1 MVIKARK
8 GAYLLIFLLFLLFS
22 RGVQARKVRVVAAPY
37 TPFVFQQDGKL
48 TGFDI
53 ELLNTIC
60 SLNRLDCRIKLV
72 TFEQMMKMLA
82 RGEADVGIGAIYVT
96 EERKKVVNFTRP
108 YLNTGLVMVSLAAKP
123 VQANELKNKR
133 VGVKKG
139 ATGEQ
144 VARRLARKFR
154 GLQIVPFITT
164 EESFD
169 ALAKGQ
175 VDVVFN
181 DYINTMALAFRRYP
195 GLFVINR
202 GLLGPYFLTR
212 DKIAIPV
219 NKRDRG
225 LLEVFDM
232 TLAKLEKAGY
242 IKLLSEKWL
251 HIQMPPDYSRYFIY
265 ASVFFVVLTVI
276 IFLLLHYSKALQQ
289 ARTLASYMKMVEVSP
304 EAVLIVK
311 NGKIIY
317 ANEASKKLF
326 GTRANISIMDRSIR
340 DYLSANLLEEIEK
353 LERTGREN
361 LVVEMEGRLK
371 AEDGEV
377 KDVEVSMVTLRLGK
391 ELAVKIIL
399 RDITERKRASKEL
412 EESEN
417 RFRAAVENAPFP
429 VIIFNDRGEIL
440 IVNRSFERLT
450 GYTKEDFKTIWEW
463 VESSLVSEELR
474 EHIKEGM
481 RELFRKR
488 RTSLYIPEVEVLCR
502 KDRAKRLWSLTV
514 NLISNR
520 ENNRLAM
527 LVGRDITDLKIL
539 ERNLIHTQKMEAI
552 GRLAGG
558 IAHDFNNL
566 LNAIL
571 GFCELA
577 MMELPE
583 DSPVMEYL
591 QQIKEAGNRA
601 AELARGLLAFSK
613 RSALKTGPLNLN
625 ETIRKMEKI
634 LKRIIGEDIEFKLK
648 LEEPLDTIKADPVQM
663 ESAIVNLVV
672 NAKDAMPQGG
682 KLVIATRKVHLDK
695 PKPTFYGEI
704 PPGDYILL
712 SVSDTGVGMDD
723 YVKKRIFEPYFTT
736 KDNKSES
743 AGLGLAAVYATIVQC
758 GGYIDVESRKGKGT
772 IFYIYLPV
780 SKGKEE
786 GRERKVKRAASFR
799 RGRGERIMVV
809 EDEELVRELLVQ
821 VLSKSGFEVFSAS
834 TPEEAERMVTKE
846 DCRIDLLISD
856 VILPGCSGIALA
868 EKLRKL
874 CPGLKVLFISGYTGE
889 YISKKESQAGNIQ
902 ILHKPI
908 TASQLLEK
916 VFELL
921 QQKESSSL
929 H

>member
-1 MVIKARK
+1 MVIKGRT
-8 GAYLLIFLLFLLFS
+8 GAYIWAALFLLLFL
-22 RGVQARKVRVVAAPY
+22 RGVQARTVRVVAAPY

-53 ELLNTIC
+53 DLLNTIC
-60 SLNRLDCRIKLV
+60 SINRLDCKVKLV
-72 TFEQMMKMLA
+72 TFEQMMNMLVK
-82 RGEADVGIGAIYVT
+82 GEADVGIGAIYVT
-96 EERKKVVNFTRP
+96 EERKKAVNFTRP
-108 YLNTGLVMVSLAAKP
+108 YLNTGLVMVSLATRP
-123 VQANELKNKR
+123 VQPNELENKR

-154 GLQIVPFITT
+154 GLQIVSFIST

-181 DYINTMALAFRRYP
+181 DYINTVALAFRRYP

-219 NKRDRG
+219 NKRDRK
-225 LLEVFDM
+225 LLEIFDR
-232 TLAKLEKAGY
+232 TLARLEKAGY

-251 HIQMPPDYSRYFIY
+251 HIQMPPDYGRYFIY
-265 ASVFFVVLTVI
+265 ASISFVVLTI
-276 IFLLLHYSKALQQ
+276 IILLLFHYSKALQQ
-289 ARTLASYMKMVEVSP
+289 TRTLANYMKMVEVSP
-304 EAVLIVK
+304 EAVLIVRK
-311 NGKIIY
+311 GRIIY
-317 ANEASKKLF
+317 ANEASKRLF
-326 GTRANISIMDRSIR
+326 GVRANFSIMDRSIQ

-353 LERTGREN
+353 LERAGKEN

-399 RDITERKRASKEL
+399 RDITERKRARKEL

-417 RFRAAVENAPFP
+417 RFRAAVENAPSP
-429 VIIFNDRGEIL
+429 VVIFNEKGEIL

-450 GYTKEDFKTIWEW
+450 GHTKEDFGTIWEW
-463 VESSLVSEELR
+463 VKASVVDDEIR
-474 EHIKEGM
+474 EHIKEGIKD
-481 RELFRKR
+481 LFRER

-502 KDRAKRLWSLTV
+502 KGRVKRLWTLTV
-514 NLISNR
+514 SLISSKKD
-520 ENNRLAM
+520 NRLAM
-527 LVGRDITDLKIL
+527 LIGRDITDFKIL

-577 MMELPE
+577 IMELPE

-625 ETIRKMEKI
+625 ETIRRMEKI
-634 LKRIIGEDIEFKLK
+634 LRRIIGEDIEFELK

-672 NAKDAMPQGG
+672 NAKDAMPHGG
-682 KLVIATRKVHLDK
+682 KLIISTRKVHLDR
-695 PKPTFYGEI
+695 PKPTLYGEI

-712 SVSDTGVGMDD
+712 SVSDTGIGMDE
-723 YVKKRIFEPYFTT
+723 YVKRRIFEPYFTT
-736 KDNKSES
+736 KEDKSES

-758 GGYIDVESRKGKGT
+758 GGFVDVESKKGEGT
-772 IFYIYLPV
+772 TFYIYLPV
-780 SKGKEE
+780 SRGE
-786 GRERKVKRAASFR
+786 GEREKKARRAAAFR
-799 RGRGERIMVV
+799 KGRGEKIMVV

-821 VLSKSGFEVFSAS
+821 VLSKSGYEVFSAS
-834 TPEEAERMVTKE
+834 TPEEAERMVSKE
-846 DCRIDLLISD
+846 NCRIDLLISD

-868 EKLRKL
+868 ERLRKI

-889 YISKKESQAGNIQ
+889 YISKKESLKGDIQ

-916 VFELL
+916 ISELL